1 MLKNSDGMNDKE
13 STNLFIG
20 KIIESGLLKAQVKSF
35 DDNSIEVTVLE
46 IPDSIMQRYLDI
58 GKSYKMTRH
67 AYWKGDL
74 LLWEIPREQMKR
86 SASQVLLQWEKNIG
100 WTWDIDS

>member
-1 MLKNSDGMNDKE
+1 MSDKE
-13 STNLFIG
+13 STNLSIG
-20 KIIESGLLKAQVKSF
+20 KIIESRLLKAEVKSF

-46 IPDSIMQRYLDI
+46 IPDSVMQRYLDI
-58 GKSYKMTRH
+58 GKIYKLTRH
-67 AYWKGDL
+67 TSWKGDL

-86 SASQVLLQWEKNIG
+86 SVSQILLQWEKNIG

>member
-1 MLKNSDGMNDKE
+1 MNDKE
-13 STNLFIG
+13 SPNLFIG
-20 KIIESGLLKAQVKSF
+20 KIIESRLLKAEVKSF

-46 IPDSIMQRYLDI
+46 IPDSVMLRYLDF

-67 AYWKGDL
+67 TSWKGDL

-86 SASQVLLQWEKNIG
+86 SVSQILLQWEKNIG
-100 WTWDIDS
+100 WAWDIDS

>member
-1 MLKNSDGMNDKE
+1 MNDKE
-13 STNLFIG
+13 SPNLFIG
-20 KIIESGLLKAQVKSF
+20 KIIESRLLKAEVKSF

-46 IPDSIMQRYLDI
+46 IPDSVILRYLDF

-67 AYWKGDL
+67 TGWKGDL

-86 SASQVLLQWEKNIG
+86 NEKKRLPNTITVG
-100 WTWDIDS
+100 KEHWMDLGYR